1 MKKVLLS
8 ILSVVTVAALAITGT
23 IAYLQSE
30 DEDVNVM
37 TLGNVAIAQHE
48 YERVVD
54 ANGNY
59 TTIDIDG
66 VKSYELQKFTQ
77 AKPLLPATETDANG
91 QPYNYGAGDYDS
103 TRVKM
108 VQVDSHGSMDVF
120 VNKNAQDKFVTVENT
135 GKSDAYVRTVIAM
148 EIGSLS
154 VSRFDEVIGTSSFM
168 TEQGVWEVTDIGPVV
183 IDGNNYFVV
192 EYLYNGAKSLGGV
205 HENGVLPAG
214 DTTYPSLAQVYMT
227 AAATNE
233 DCENIDGNKNGTYD
247 ILVLSQ
253 AIQTEGFADAKTALN
268 AGFGEANEA
277 NVQAWFDG
285 TVVPDYVNSTIVASA
300 DEMSAAL
307 ANGESVVLDA
317 DITVDAT
324 MTVAAGKEATINL
337 NGHDLSYAVD
347 NNGKPSAIIDNKGN
361 LTIEGKGTISF
372 VAADPDMKEIPGYAT
387 NTITNTGVLTIGK
400 GVTVT
405 NASEGGA
412 SYAVD
417 VQSGEF
423 ILDGGTLIGERCALR
438 IARFNADTKFTMN
451 SGLVKAATPAWIHL
465 PGSDANVA
473 PKIDVTINGGT
484 FQATKATSADNNVL
498 YTYSFG
504 NSHANTTITINGGE
518 FLGGTLSIGSGYKGD
533 VPTLTINGGTF
544 EYDVLQWKADGSS
557 GVLYSAN
564 K

>member
-8 ILSVVTVAALAITGT
+8 ILAVVTVAALAITGT

-37 TLGNVAIAQHE
+37 TLGKVAIAQHE

-54 ANGNY
+54 ANGSY

-247 ILVLSQ
+247 ILVVSQ
-253 AIQTEGFADAKTALN
+253 AVQVAGFDDATTALDTAFGDVTTTNHPWAGEGN
-268 AGFGEANEA
+268 APVVPVVVSDAAELNAVIAAGGSAVLSEDVEMEAATTAPYGNKYGVALNGGVLDGNGNELEIECYG
-277 NVQAWFDG
+277 DDYGIMTTGG
-285 TVVPDYVNSTIVASA
+285 TVKNLTIKEGCRAVMIMYATEDIILDNVNIGGDGVLYPINTGETGPNGSAGIDLIVTNSTIKGWTSYGDAIESASFTNVSFGQGTYYNNIYGRVLKPYVNTTLTDCSFIEHMNLDLSALKEGHKVTIENCTVNGQAVTA
-300 DEMSAAL
+300 DVFTIPST
-307 ANGESVVLDA
+307 DA
-317 DITVDAT
+317 EYDTELFTVD
-324 MTVAAGKEATINL
+324 L
-337 NGHDLSYAVD
+337 
-347 NNGKPSAIIDNKGN
+347 PS
-361 LTIEGKGTISF
+361 
-372 VAADPDMKEIPGYAT
+372 
-387 NTITNTGVLTIGK
+387 
-400 GVTVT
+400 
-405 NASEGGA
+405 
-412 SYAVD
+412 
-417 VQSGEF
+417 
-423 ILDGGTLIGERCALR
+423 
-438 IARFNADTKFTMN
+438 
-451 SGLVKAATPAWIHL
+451 W
-465 PGSDANVA
+465 
-473 PKIDVTINGGT
+473 
-484 FQATKATSADNNVL
+484 ATSISDCII
-498 YTYSFG
+498 F
-504 NSHANTTITINGGE
+504 
-518 FLGGTLSIGSGYKGD
+518 K
-533 VPTLTINGGTF
+533 
-544 EYDVLQWKADGSS
+544 
-557 GVLYSAN
+557 
-564 K
+564 